1 MNSSRWPYVLVNL
14 AALIWATNFILGR
27 AVRADVGAVT
37 LNTMR
42 FSVAGVLFAVLWWR
56 QAAPRPAF
64 TRREWLL
71 LVGMAFTG
79 VLGFNS
85 LLYTG
90 LKLTTALNAALIN
103 GSAPLIITLMAVV
116 MLAERPTPRFWVGVV
131 ISLVGLGIV
140 ITQGQWQTLAA
151 LQFNWGDALVLLAVA
166 GWGLY
171 SVWGRILMHRHSTV
185 AVTALSIWLGLPML
199 YPLAAWELVTQPMTW
214 SWPVVLAALY
224 IGVGPAFVAYWA
236 WNEGV
241 RQLGP
246 ARATLFYNMSPVY
259 VAVLSLLLLGEP
271 LTAPQLIGGALVL
284 GGSVFSVFSSPK

>member
-27 AVRADVGAVT
+27 AVRDDVGAVT
-37 LNTMR
+37 LNAIR
-42 FSVAGVLFAVLWWR
+42 FTVAGVLFAGLWWR
-56 QAAPRPAF
+56 QAAPRPAL
-64 TRREWLL
+64 TRHDWLL

-116 MLAERPTPRFWVGVV
+116 MLAERPTPRFWVGVA

-166 GWGLY
+166 AWGLY
-171 SVWGRILMHRHSTV
+171 SVWGRTLMQHHSTV

-199 YPLAAWELVTQPMTW
+199 YPLAAWELATQPMTW

-259 VAVLSLLLLGEP
+259 VAVLSVLLLGEP

-284 GGSVFSVFSSPK
+284 GGSVFSVFSAQK